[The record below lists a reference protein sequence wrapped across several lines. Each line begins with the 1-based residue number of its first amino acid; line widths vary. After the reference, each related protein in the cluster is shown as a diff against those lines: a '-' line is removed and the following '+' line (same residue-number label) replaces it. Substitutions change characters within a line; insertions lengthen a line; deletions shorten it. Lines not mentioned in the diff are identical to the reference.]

1 MSTYYQDVCGYVYLK
16 AKYRICHM
24 GQVSVVNAGLVNI
37 FFMYM
42 KKILTMVSYQG
53 FEVLAHTDISTAH
66 LIKCLK
72 QSLFSGLILHI

>member
-1 MSTYYQDVCGYVYLK
+1 MSTYYQDVCGYVYLE

-24 GQVSVVNAGLVNI
+24 GQVSVVNAGLV
-37 FFMYM
+37 
-42 KKILTMVSYQG
+42 TMVSYQG

-66 LIKCLK
+66 LIKSLK